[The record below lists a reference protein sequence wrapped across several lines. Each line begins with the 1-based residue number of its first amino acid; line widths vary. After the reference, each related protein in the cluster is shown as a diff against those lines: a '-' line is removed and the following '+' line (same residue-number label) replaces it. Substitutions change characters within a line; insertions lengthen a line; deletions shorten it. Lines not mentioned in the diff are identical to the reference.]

1 VIEQVTVEEPIAE
14 LVGIEFDDRGGH
26 GGYIYSVLKRGVIA
40 LAR

>member
-26 GGYIYSVLKRGVIA
+26 GGYPLMTRKKWP
-40 LAR
+40 